1 MKIDQAYDA
10 IIAKCKDLFP
20 SKARLHNPY
29 ELSDNPELVTKDAW
43 GLKVSSASR
52 ESLDFCNISITRSFT
67 FILTRHFPTV
77 GAKEDAFDEVSKS
90 LLMDQQTFM
99 NSLFSSDELGIGSII
114 DIIDFETIS
123 GIGFIQTDKKNYL
136 FCEIGFK
143 ITLSDQVN

>member
-10 IIAKCKDLFP
+10 IVSKCKDLFP
-20 SKARLHNPY
+20 DKARLHNPY

-43 GLKVSSASR
+43 GIKVSGASR
-52 ESLDFCNISITRSFT
+52 ESFDFCNLTISRNFT
-67 FILTRHFPTV
+67 FVLTRHFPTV
-77 GAKEDAFDEVSKS
+77 GAKEDAFDCVSKD

-99 NSLFSSDELGIGSII
+99 NSFFSSDELGIGSII
-114 DIIDFETIS
+114 DIIDFESIS
-123 GIGFIQTDKKNYL
+123 GIDFIQTDKKNYL